1 LVKGIQALTPCPYNA
16 CFPGYTFVILSK
28 YSINASLPSATAV
41 LCCECK
47 LLNDKQEL
55 FLKVDCKDSKSGKYG
70 SEIKIDFAKKL
81 TKEEPSRVRRR
92 LSE

>member
-1 LVKGIQALTPCPYNA
+1 M
-16 CFPGYTFVILSK
+16 
-28 YSINASLPSATAV
+28 NASLPSATAV

-70 SEIKIDFAKKL
+70 SEIKIDFAKKVDEGRTVARQETAL
-81 TKEEPSRVRRR
+81 GIIVNSAEEIAKKMNSNSV
-92 LSE
+92 SNFF

>member
-1 LVKGIQALTPCPYNA
+1 M
-16 CFPGYTFVILSK
+16 
-28 YSINASLPSATAV
+28 NASLPSATAV

-70 SEIKIDFAKKL
+70 SEIKIDFAKKVDEGRTVARQETAL
-81 TKEEPSRVRRR
+81 GIIVNSAEEIAKKMNSN
-92 LSE
+92 SASNFF

>member
-1 LVKGIQALTPCPYNA
+1 M
-16 CFPGYTFVILSK
+16 
-28 YSINASLPSATAV
+28 NASLPSATAV

-70 SEIKIDFAKKL
+70 SEIKIDFAKKVDEGRTVARQETAL
-81 TKEEPSRVRRR
+81 GIIINSAEEIAKKMNSN
-92 LSE
+92 SASNSF